1 MLLATECKKLLIGE
15 RASIALQ
22 QAIEDIAR
30 EASGVCRVN
39 EIITTHLG
47 PRQVIVMLS
56 LDFDDTLKLHHV
68 ETATEQIE
76 AQVRERFPEVFRL
89 FVRAQSR
96 QAAHAERQVL
106 ADAE

>member
-1 MLLATECKKLLIGE
+1 M
-15 RASIALQ
+15 
-22 QAIEDIAR
+22 
-30 EASGVCRVN
+30 
-39 EIITTHLG
+39 
-47 PRQVIVMLS
+47 
-56 LDFDDTLKLHHV
+56 DFDDTLKLHHV